1 MKSYNI
7 NAARRNSTSV
17 LITLI
22 DFQIKYEIYGTFY
35 YQNSSNVR
43 AITSPTTHRPF
54 FTLLYFMTNNIF
66 KTVLYVSL
74 YTELSQN

>member
-35 YQNSSNVR
+35 YKNSSKR
-43 AITSPTTHRPF
+43 
-54 FTLLYFMTNNIF
+54 
-66 KTVLYVSL
+66 
-74 YTELSQN
+74 